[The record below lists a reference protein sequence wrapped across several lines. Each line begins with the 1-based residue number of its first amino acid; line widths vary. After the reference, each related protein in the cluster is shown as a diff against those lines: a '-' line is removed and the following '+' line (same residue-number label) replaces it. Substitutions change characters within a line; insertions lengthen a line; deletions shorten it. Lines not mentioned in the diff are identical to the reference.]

1 MSCHGFWGWIFSK
14 CVGLREK
21 RAREGEGYVY
31 FIDGGRVQCRW
42 MDVLADTYDTI
53 RYDTISFCIV
63 WYCVVSMAGGRFDD
77 I

>member
-1 MSCHGFWGWIFSK
+1 MS
-14 CVGLREK
+14 
-21 RAREGEGYVY
+21 
-31 FIDGGRVQCRW
+31 